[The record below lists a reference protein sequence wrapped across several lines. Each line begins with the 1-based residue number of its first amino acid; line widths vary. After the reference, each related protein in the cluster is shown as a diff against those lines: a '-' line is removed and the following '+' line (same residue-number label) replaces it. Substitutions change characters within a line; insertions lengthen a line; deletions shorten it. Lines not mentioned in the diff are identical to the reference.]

1 MARGR
6 KAQPDDTPRLD
17 YVQETK
23 TMIYTYKNGKMVS
36 AKVKDDPKDPLVKL
50 EKLSIKLDKLKE
62 PSYHENGRK
71 KRITKADKEAIAK
84 TEKKYWDL
92 HYTIFPNEKPKRY
105 KIG

>member
-6 KAQPDDTPRLD
+6 KAQPDDIVRTNYTLEFEGVR
-17 YVQETK
+17 YVF
-23 TMIYTYKNGKMVS
+23 KNSKMVMGELI
-36 AKVKDDPKDPLVKL
+36 DDPKDPLVKL

-71 KRITKADKEAIAK
+71 KRVTKADKEATAK

>member
-6 KAQPDDTPRLD
+6 KAQPDDIVRTNYTLEFEGVR
-17 YVQETK
+17 YVF
-23 TMIYTYKNGKMVS
+23 KNSKMVMGELI
-36 AKVKDDPKDPLVKL
+36 DDPKDPLVKL

-71 KRITKADKEAIAK
+71 KRVTKADKEAIAK

>member
-6 KAQPDDTPRLD
+6 KAQPDDIVRTNYTLEFEGVR
-17 YVQETK
+17 YVF
-23 TMIYTYKNGKMVS
+23 KNGKMVMGELI
-36 AKVKDDPKDPLVKL
+36 DDPKDPLIKL

>member
-6 KAQPDDTPRLD
+6 KAQPDDIVRTNYTLEFEGVR
-17 YVQETK
+17 YVF
-23 TMIYTYKNGKMVS
+23 KNSKMVMGELI
-36 AKVKDDPKDPLVKL
+36 DDPQDPLIKL

-71 KRITKADKEAIAK
+71 KRVTKADKEAIAK

>member
-6 KAQPDDTPRLD
+6 KAQPDDIVRTNYTLEFESVR
-17 YVQETK
+17 YVF
-23 TMIYTYKNGKMVS
+23 KNGKMVMGELI
-36 AKVKDDPKDPLVKL
+36 DDPKDPLIKL